1 MDQLSPHHVPVYETR
16 SQQRRLWEQCAERGQ
31 PVVAVRDARRG
42 YIVRYDLQH
51 LDRELSAGALARVRR
66 QTRDARTYPTAGNGA
81 AAADPLSES
90 EGVGG
95 EAGPVSGDLHTD
107 SEDAARRLASQ
118 LSAVVFDRSVWR

>member
-1 MDQLSPHHVPVYETR
+1 MDQLSPHHVPVYDTR
-16 SQQRRLWEQCAERGQ
+16 EQQRRLWEQCAERGQ

-51 LDRELSAGALARVRR
+51 LDTELSTNALARLRR
-66 QTRDARTYPTAGNGA
+66 RTRESRPYPTAGDGA
-81 AAADPLSES
+81 ATADPLSES

-107 SEDAARRLASQ
+107 SEESARQLASQ
-118 LSAVVFDRSVWR
+118 LSAVIFDRNYWQ